1 MEIKNKIKSLSNEN
15 NVKKISDERM
25 NNKIN
30 LRKQNFS
37 KKIIKNHF
45 GIALFIDYEN
55 KSKFSEDDFINFLN
69 EKNKEEIKEM
79 ILKMTIEQ
87 LKSLNY
93 DSLELK
99 YWLYYLRQLSIQ
111 GKISKIKKE
120 MLDNLNEDKVKLIF
134 QILIDTNDNNK
145 DKLKFKYECC
155 CILINLI
162 IDSNKY
168 NNIYIQF
175 CESIYNFIL
184 NLSKKIENEKNN
196 EIELILFHFIWLF
209 SNIIENKK
217 MFDEIHQNERI
228 KTPFLI
234 QHLFS
239 LNNSTIYSPTLWTLS
254 YFLNNISI
262 NLYIQYKIFIN
273 ALSQI
278 LKFSIK
284 NSNIELMNYVLSC
297 LTFFFKSE
305 EICDEVYNNNIE
317 IIEIII
323 NLYPSS
329 KYSQKAFIK
338 LIKNDIYL
346 KLSNNYKVFQN
357 IILPNLPQGDFNN
370 LDKIL
375 LKNNIKLLKEFIS
388 LPNQNDAISQ
398 IISNKNFFNLLM
410 NIFQSNNDIKV
421 QCAFIKFLI
430 CLFKVGNNFV
440 KKDLIERKIHILS
453 INEIKKYI
461 NLNDKKYNCLIYN
474 FLDLIIVIMQNYNQE
489 EKVFFI
495 KNELEDEDIYEILIE
510 LQESKDEE
518 IYNRVCYLLHQYWEE

>member
-1 MEIKNKIKSLSNEN
+1 MEIKNRIKNLSNEN
-15 NVKKISDERM
+15 NIKKISDERM
-25 NNKIN
+25 NNKIK

-37 KKIIKNHF
+37 KKIIKNHQ
-45 GIALFIDYEN
+45 GTALFIEYEN
-55 KSKFSEDDFINFLN
+55 KSKFNENDFINFLN
-69 EKNKEEIKEM
+69 GKNKEEIKEN

-93 DSLELK
+93 NSIELK
-99 YWLYYLRQLSIQ
+99 FWLYNLRELSME
-111 GKISKIKKE
+111 GKINKIKKE
-120 MLDNLNEDKVKLIF
+120 MLDNLNEDKVKFLFLKYLMI
-134 QILIDTNDNNK
+134 QIIIIK
-145 DKLKFKYECC
+145 IYLKFKYECC

-184 NLSKKIENEKNN
+184 NLSKKIENEKN

-228 KTPFLI
+228 KIPFLI

-239 LNNSTIYSPTLWTLS
+239 LNKTKIYSPTLWILS

-346 KLSNNYKVFQN
+346 
-357 IILPNLPQGDFNN
+357 
-370 LDKIL
+370 
-375 LKNNIKLLKEFIS
+375 
-388 LPNQNDAISQ
+388 
-398 IISNKNFFNLLM
+398 
-410 NIFQSNNDIKV
+410 
-421 QCAFIKFLI
+421 
-430 CLFKVGNNFV
+430 
-440 KKDLIERKIHILS
+440 
-453 INEIKKYI
+453 
-461 NLNDKKYNCLIYN
+461 
-474 FLDLIIVIMQNYNQE
+474 
-489 EKVFFI
+489 
-495 KNELEDEDIYEILIE
+495 
-510 LQESKDEE
+510 
-518 IYNRVCYLLHQYWEE
+518 

>member
-1 MEIKNKIKSLSNEN
+1 MEIKNKIKNLSNEN
-15 NVKKISDERM
+15 NIKKISDERM
-25 NNKIN
+25 NNKII

-37 KKIIKNHF
+37 KKLIKNHQ

-55 KSKFSEDDFINFLN
+55 KTKFNEDDFIIFLN
-69 EKNKEEIKEM
+69 GKNKEEIKDL

-93 DSLELK
+93 NSIELK
-99 YWLYYLRQLSIQ
+99 FWLYNLRLLSMQ

-120 MLDNLNEDKVKLIF
+120 MLDNLNEDKVKFLF
-134 QILIDTNDNNK
+134 EILVDTNNNNIDN
-145 DKLKFKYECC
+145 LKFKYESC

-162 IDSNKY
+162 IDTNKY

-175 CESIYNFIL
+175 TESIYNFIL
-184 NLSKKIENEKNN
+184 NLSKILENENN
-196 EIELILFHFIWLF
+196 EIEIILFHFIWLF

-234 QHLFS
+234 KHLFS
-239 LNNSTIYSPTLWTLS
+239 LNNTKIYSPILWILT

-262 NLYIQYKIFIN
+262 NFYIQYKIFIN
-273 ALSQI
+273 TLSQI

-284 NSNIELMNYVLSC
+284 NSNIELMNYVLYC

-305 EICDEVYNNNIE
+305 EICNEVYINNVE
-317 IIEIII
+317 IIQIII
-323 NLYPSS
+323 KLYPSS
-329 KYSQKAFIK
+329 KYSQKALIK

-346 KLSNNYKVFQN
+346 KICNKFKIFQD
-357 IILPNLPQGDFNN
+357 IILPNLPQGDFINF
-370 LDKIL
+370 DKIL
-375 LKNNIKLLKEFIS
+375 LKNNIKVLKEFIS

-398 IISNKNFFNLLM
+398 IISNKDFFNLLM

-430 CLFKVGNNFV
+430 CLFRVGDFYV

-453 INEIKKYI
+453 INEVKKYL
-461 NLNDKKYNCLIYN
+461 NLNNIKYNCLIYN
-474 FLDLIIVIMQNYNQE
+474 FLDLIIVIMQNYYVE
-489 EKVFFI
+489 EKIYSI
-495 KNELEDEDIYEILIE
+495 KDELENEDIYEILIE
-510 LQESKDEE
+510 LQESKEEE